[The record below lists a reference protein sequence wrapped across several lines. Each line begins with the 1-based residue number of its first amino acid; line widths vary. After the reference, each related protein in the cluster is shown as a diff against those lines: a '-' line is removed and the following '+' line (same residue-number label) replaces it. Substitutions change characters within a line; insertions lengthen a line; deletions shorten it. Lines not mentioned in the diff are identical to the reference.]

1 MKRALTI
8 AMLVL
13 WSVGAFAQLYNTQ
26 FRISWSPE
34 YPLMNKDFAKDFSIK
49 GIEIGYDKFL
59 GDKFSVGLE
68 ASSSVFEAYLPRAT
82 RTYASSA
89 FTSDFQNYSR
99 IVTVAASGAYYFRS
113 EGRVIPYS
121 SLGLGAGFTNYD
133 EYFNAY
139 SNSASKTG
147 FMARPAV
154 GVLLRLRDYSKTG
167 LRLGLH
173 ADYVSAKLQDLDAEN
188 FFNVGFNVGLAFFE
202 E

>member
-8 AMLVL
+8 LTMLL
-13 WSVGAFAQLYNTQ
+13 GSAGAFAQLYNTQ

-34 YPLMNKDFAKDFSIK
+34 FPVMNKDFANGFSIK
-49 GIEIGYDKFL
+49 GIEVGYDKFL

-68 ASSSVFEAYLPRAT
+68 ASSNVFDAYLPRAT
-82 RTYASSA
+82 RYYPGSA
-89 FTSDFQNYSR
+89 FTSDFQDYSR
-99 IVTVAASGAYYFRS
+99 IVTVAASGAYYFRT
-113 EGRVIPYS
+113 EGKVIPYS
-121 SLGLGAGFTNYD
+121 SLGLGAGFTSYD

-154 GVLLRLRDYSKTG
+154 GLLLRLKDYSKTG

-188 FFNVGFNVGLAFFE
+188 FFNVGFNIGLAFFQE
-202 E
+202 